1 VMKMLC
7 EVTAASGLGD
17 DFTRAVAESIRE
29 VCKLRGEVEL
39 VETGQLPNDGKV
51 IDDQRPIE

>member
-1 VMKMLC
+1 MLC